1 MQLPD
6 VNVLIYAHRQDAPEH
21 DRYAAWLR
29 ALVEA
34 PEPFAVAEIVLAGF
48 LRIVTNP
55 KIFRPAT
62 PMQTALV
69 FCRRLVCFRTSQVGR
84 TIGWSVFVL
93 VAPCSFGPARGSAE
107 DFRSVGAS
115 HGASP
120 LQLSLVVRISYER
133 GDFCRRVAVDFV
145 RKTVY
150 LRQAR
155 KPAHLVRIP
164 HCHGVVARSSR
175 RSRDYF
181 QAFARIQ

>member
-55 KIFRPAT
+55 KICRAAM

-69 FCRRLVCFRTSQVGR
+69 FGWRLVGK
-84 TIGWSVFVL
+84 
-93 VAPCSFGPARGSAE
+93 ARG
-107 DFRSVGAS
+107 FLVM
-115 HGASP
+115 ASP
-120 LQLSLVVRISYER
+120 SNWDL
-133 GDFCRRVAVDFV
+133 FV
-145 RKTVY
+145 EMGN
-150 LRQAR
+150 A
-155 KPAHLVRIP
+155 I
-164 HCHGVVARSSR
+164 
-175 RSRDYF
+175 
-181 QAFARIQ
+181 

>member
-55 KIFRPAT
+55 KVFRPAT

-69 FCRRLVCFRTSQVGR
+69 FCRRLVGTSIGGR
-84 TIGWSVFVL
+84 L
-93 VAPCSFGPARGSAE
+93 
-107 DFRSVGAS
+107 SVGTS
-115 HGASP
+115 YGASP
-120 LQLSLVVRISYER
+120 LQLS
-133 GDFCRRVAVDFV
+133 AVS
-145 RKTVY
+145 TN
-150 LRQAR
+150 LA
-155 KPAHLVRIP
+155 
-164 HCHGVVARSSR
+164 
-175 RSRDYF
+175 
-181 QAFARIQ
+181 

>member
-69 FCRRLVCFRTSQVGR
+69 FCRRLVEWPRA
-84 TIGWSVFVL
+84 VFVMPSRTHWDLFVKMCNAIEGPL
-93 VAPCSFGPARGSAE
+93 VTDAYVAALAIEHGCELITTDS
-107 DFRSVGAS
+107 DFSRFHGLRWRHPLGA
-115 HGASP
+115 
-120 LQLSLVVRISYER
+120 
-133 GDFCRRVAVDFV
+133 
-145 RKTVY
+145 
-150 LRQAR
+150 
-155 KPAHLVRIP
+155 
-164 HCHGVVARSSR
+164 
-175 RSRDYF
+175 
-181 QAFARIQ
+181 

>member
-62 PMQTALV
+62 PMQTALA
-69 FCRRLVCFRTSQVGR
+69 FCRRLVEWPRA
-84 TIGWSVFVL
+84 VFVTPSRTHWDLFVKMCNAIEGPL
-93 VAPCSFGPARGSAE
+93 VSDAYVAALAIE
-107 DFRSVGAS
+107 
-115 HGASP
+115 HGCELITTDS
-120 LQLSLVVRISYER
+120 
-133 GDFCRRVAVDFV
+133 D
-145 RKTVY
+145 
-150 LRQAR
+150 
-155 KPAHLVRIP
+155 
-164 HCHGVVARSSR
+164 
-175 RSRDYF
+175 
-181 QAFARIQ
+181 FARFQGLRWRHPLGT